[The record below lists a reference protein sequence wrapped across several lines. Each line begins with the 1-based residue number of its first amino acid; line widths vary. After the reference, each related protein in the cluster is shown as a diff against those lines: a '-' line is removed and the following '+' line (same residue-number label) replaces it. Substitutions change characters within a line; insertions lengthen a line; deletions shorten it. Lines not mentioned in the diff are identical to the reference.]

1 MMVLVLYFITIAL
14 VCLGVYFNKK
24 EQNTLFLVLGFL
36 FVQAILTTVIII
48 NPVIIGY
55 QYFYADK
62 LAILLSVL
70 LFILVSLSVY
80 YSFIYLKSRCDSFKI
95 QKIYFVS
102 LIIFTSSLTGAYL
115 SNHFGLMWIF
125 IEMTTMSASLL
136 VYHHRSE
143 KALEASWKYLFV
155 CTLSITLVFIGILFL
170 AQASKK
176 IPDADLS
183 FGWLVDHASLLTPF
197 WLKAAFL
204 FIFVGF
210 TAKAGL
216 VPMFTAGVDAKDKAP
231 TPVAAL
237 FSSVLLNA
245 GILGIFRIYHIVS
258 LTPIITWSRSVMFIS
273 GVLSVFVAAVYML
286 KIRNMKRMLAYSS
299 IEHMGIVIIGFA
311 VGGIG
316 YYAALL
322 HLIIHSL
329 AKSTLF
335 FQLGQ
340 VSRIYHSM
348 NTHEAGRYYQFNKA
362 GAIVLLL
369 GFFCITALPPTGL
382 FVSEFLVFQSL
393 IDAKHYVV
401 ISILVILMAFIV
413 YAVGQNMFNLLFGK
427 NDVEMPNGI
436 ERIPYRESIPQLLIL
451 MLVIG
456 LGVFIPLPLSDYLM
470 NIVSVFPK

>member
-1 MMVLVLYFITIAL
+1 MILFIYFFVISLLCISIF
-14 VCLGVYFNKK
+14 FNKK
-24 EQNTLFLVLGFL
+24 EARTLPLVLAFLLTQAVVTSIVTLNPEVIGFQFFFADRFAKL
-36 FVQAILTTVIII
+36 LTVI
-48 NPVIIGY
+48 
-55 QYFYADK
+55 
-62 LAILLSVL
+62 
-70 LFILVSLSVY
+70 LFILVSASVY
-80 YSFIYLKSRCDSFKI
+80 YSFIYLKSRCDSFKT
-95 QKIYFVS
+95 QKIYFIS

-125 IEMTTMSASLL
+125 IELTTMSAALL

-143 KALEASWKYLFV
+143 KALEAAWKYIFV
-155 CTLSITLVFIGILFL
+155 CTLSITIVFIGILFL

-183 FGWLVDHASLLTPF
+183 FSWLVSHASQLSPF
-197 WLKAAFL
+197 WLKAAFV

-245 GILGIFRIYHIVS
+245 GFLGIFRIFHIVS
-258 LTPIITWSRSVMFIS
+258 ATPIVSWSKSIMFIS

-286 KIRNMKRMLAYSS
+286 KIKNMKRMLAYSS
-299 IEHMGIVIIGFA
+299 IEHMGIIVIGFA

-322 HLIIHSL
+322 HLVIHSF

-340 VSRIYHSM
+340 VSRIYHTM

-393 IDAKHYVV
+393 IDKGHYIV
-401 ISILVILMAFIV
+401 ISILIVLMAFIV

-427 NDVEMPNGI
+427 NDVEMPHGI
-436 ERIPYRESIPQLLIL
+436 ERIPYRESIFQ
-451 MLVIG
+451 LVILVLVMG
-456 LGVFIPLPLSDYLM
+456 LGVYIPLPLNDYLM
-470 NIVSVFPK
+470 NIVAVFPK

>member
-1 MMVLVLYFITIAL
+1 MILTLYFIVIAL
-14 VCLGVYFNKK
+14 VCVGLFFDKK
-24 EQNTLFLVLGFL
+24 EKNTLPLVIGFL
-36 FVQAILTTVIII
+36 LIQSVLTTIVVTS
-48 NPVIIGY
+48 PASIGF
-55 QYFYADK
+55 QYFYVDK
-62 LAILLSVL
+62 IAALFTVI
-70 LFILVSLSVY
+70 LFILVCASVY

-95 QKIYFVS
+95 QRIYFIS
-102 LIIFTSSLTGAYL
+102 LVIFTASLTGAYL

-125 IEMTTMSASLL
+125 IELTTLSAGLL

-143 KALEASWKYLFV
+143 KALEAAWKYIFV

-170 AQASKK
+170 AQASKS
-176 IPDADLS
+176 IPEADLS
-183 FGWLVDHASLLTPF
+183 VGWLVTHANLLTPF

-245 GILGIFRIYHIVS
+245 GFLGIFRIYQIVS
-258 LTPIITWSRSVMFIS
+258 QTPVLSWSKSIMFIS
-273 GVLSVFVAAVYML
+273 GVLSIFVAAVYML
-286 KIRNMKRMLAYSS
+286 KIKNMKRMLAYSS

-311 VGGIG
+311 IGGIG

-322 HLIIHSL
+322 HLVIHSF
-329 AKSTLF
+329 AKSTVF

-340 VSRIYHSM
+340 VSRIYHTM
-348 NTHEAGRYYQFNKA
+348 NTNEAGRYYEFNKA

-382 FVSEFLVFQSL
+382 FISEFLVFQSL
-393 IDAKHYVV
+393 IDANHFVV
-401 ISILVILMAFIV
+401 ISIVIILMAFIV
-413 YAVGQNMFNLLFGK
+413 YAVGQNMFNLLFGQ
-427 NDVEMPNGI
+427 NNVEMPNGI
-436 ERIPYRESIPQLLIL
+436 ERIPYHESIIQLVIL
-451 MLVIG
+451 FVVIG
-456 LGVFIPLPLSDYLM
+456 LGVYIPLPLSDYLM
-470 NIVSVFPK
+470 SIVSVFPK